1 KAAQDYE
8 KHLEWYP
15 KECLKSRMRQ
25 SRTYGSVRGGGSNAS
40 RLLDLLSY
48 RATRSVMV
56 LLIAGI
62 IHRTEY
68 DVKTKEPSPCL
79 TLGLFCTRLT

>member
-1 KAAQDYE
+1 MGLLHKAAQDYE

-48 RATRSVMV
+48 RAARSMMGNCSDTPLEKPSFLIV
-56 LLIAGI
+56 LIA
-62 IHRTEY
+62 
-68 DVKTKEPSPCL
+68 S
-79 TLGLFCTRLT
+79 